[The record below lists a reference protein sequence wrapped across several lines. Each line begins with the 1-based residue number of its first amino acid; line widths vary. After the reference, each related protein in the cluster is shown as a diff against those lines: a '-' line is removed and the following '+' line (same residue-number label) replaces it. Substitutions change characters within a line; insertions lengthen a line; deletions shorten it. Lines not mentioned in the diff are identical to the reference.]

1 MFLKRFRANNV
12 RDALRAVRED
22 LGPHAL
28 VLSTELVTAYG
39 WRGLMGVRE
48 VEITAAVEREPSVAR
63 LEESVHRQASMEAAS
78 PNPIAE
84 LTARLTA
91 TGLDEAIAADVA
103 NSIPTSARR
112 GASPARLRDA
122 LASRLADLAA
132 SDREYAR

>member
-1 MFLKRFRANNV
+1 MFLKRFRANDV

-28 VLSTELVTAYG
+28 VLSTEMVPAYG

-63 LEESVHRQASMEAAS
+63 LEESADRHADVASGFSLTSEDHAAPS
-78 PNPIAE
+78 SIAE

-91 TGLDEAIAADVA
+91 TGLDETIAAEVA
-103 NSIPTSARR
+103 KAIPTSA
-112 GASPARLRDA
+112 
-122 LASRLADLAA
+122 
-132 SDREYAR
+132 